1 MQETTE
7 HGPMY
12 DEEWG
17 VDLSDVL
24 GDGGGEDQTA
34 SGTEDVAA
42 STEEPKTEESAAE
55 AQQDNKQEEP
65 SAEEQPAEP
74 ANSDVFTLKHMGSEV
89 QLDLKREEDRKRGSE
104 LMQMGMDYG
113 RVKGQRD
120 EFRKQVDELRQYQT
134 ENAELVDFI
143 RDLARQS
150 GISAEQL
157 MDEIRVNQYA
167 KRNNVSQ
174 ELARERVAREKLERQ
189 LQAQEAKKQPKITPE
204 EAEKQRRDKDIQDF
218 LHAFPDVKPSEID
231 KSVWDGVKD
240 GKSLKESY
248 QDFLYRKQL
257 AEKDAENQRLKTE
270 LEAQRKNQENRA
282 KTIGSQ
288 KSGIQEDGKD
298 KFLEAFLSDD

>member
-42 STEEPKTEESAAE
+42 STEEPKAEESAVE
-55 AQQDNKQEEP
+55 AQQDAEQEEP
-65 SAEEQPAEP
+65 NKEAAQEEP

-143 RDLARQS
+143 KDLARQS

-157 MDEIRVNQYA
+157 IDEIRVNQYA

-174 ELARERVAREKLERQ
+174 ELDRERVAREKLERK
-189 LQAQEAKKQPKITPE
+189 LQAQEAKKPQKLTPE
-204 EAEKQRRDKDIQDF
+204 EAEKQRRDKDIREFFQ
-218 LHAFPDVKPSEID
+218 AFPNVKPNEID
-231 KSVWDGVKD
+231 KSVWDGVQS
-240 GKSLKESY
+240 GKSLKEAY
-248 QDFLYRKQL
+248 QDFLYRQ
-257 AEKDAENQRLKTE
+257 EKAENERLRAQ
-270 LEAQRKNQENRA
+270 LEAQRKNTENRE

-288 KSGIQEDGKD
+288 KAGSQEDGKD